1 MPFQSTRNS
10 PRCQRLR
17 GNSSPPGIG
26 WREKEECLLAA
37 TGTIVTRVFTSRA
50 QIPVEGATVAFTQR
64 GEGGRHAL
72 LALRVTD
79 GSGRTAPVQVATPDQ
94 AASAFPGTPDPF
106 AVCDIWV
113 ESPGYELLVVENVQ
127 IFPGTETLQELELV
141 PLPERTD
148 PLLPEHPVNIPAQT
162 L

>member
-1 MPFQSTRNS
+1 M
-10 PRCQRLR
+10 
-17 GNSSPPGIG
+17 
-26 WREKEECLLAA
+26 
-37 TGTIVTRVFTSRA
+37 TRVFTSRA

-64 GEGGRHAL
+64 GSEGRHAL

-79 GSGRTAPVQVATPDQ
+79 QNGRTAPLQVATPDQ
-94 AASAFPGTPDPF
+94 ASSAAPGTPEPF

-127 IFPGTETLQELELV
+127 IFPNTQTLQELELI
-141 PLPERTD
+141 PLPEQSAT
-148 PLLPEHPVNIPAQT
+148 LLPEDPVNVPPQN